1 MLFFLGGAFWNKESK
16 VFDDDDDDDDECD
29 WVFDVDECV
38 SFFISVEL
46 ECVLC

>member
-16 VFDDDDDDDDECD
+16 VFDDDDECD